1 MDLSLSEAARL
12 LGKTD
17 RQVRYLIQT
26 GKIPAHKKGSR
37 WIVRRDDLPLSPG
50 QLTAA
55 KQKTERAGRLAEEIL
70 RPDAKAD
77 GEKKT
82 ATRIS

>member
-12 LGKTD
+12 LGQSD
-17 RQVRYLIQT
+17 RQVRYLIQK
-26 GKIPAHKKGSR
+26 GKIPAHKKGGR

-55 KQKTERAGRLAEEIL
+55 QQKAAGWQ
-70 RPDAKAD
+70 
-77 GEKKT
+77 G
-82 ATRIS
+82 